1 LGKGKVQDM
10 FEDRGDA
17 ARQLAEHL
25 EKYKDTDTV
34 VLGIPRGGVPIA
46 YHIAEALH
54 LPMDVIFT
62 KKLGHP
68 DNPEMAIGAIS
79 LESAAVSRQ
88 FRVSEE
94 FIQAEIER
102 IRKELR
108 RRRET
113 YTADKERIPLHG
125 KRVLL
130 TDDGV
135 ATGSTMLATIGL
147 LRKARAAAVT
157 VAVPVS
163 SVKAR
168 KLLEQYVDEFIS
180 LMTPE
185 DFRAV
190 GRYYKN
196 YQQLSDEAVVD
207 LLRKSHH

>member
-1 LGKGKVQDM
+1 M
-10 FEDRGDA
+10 FEDREDA
-17 ARQLAEHL
+17 ARQLAGHL
-25 EKYKDTDTV
+25 GKYKDTDAV
-34 VLGIPRGGVPIA
+34 VLGIPRGGVPMA
-46 YHIAEALH
+46 YHIAEGLH

-79 LESAAVSRQ
+79 LESAALGDQS
-88 FRVSEE
+88 RVSEE

-102 IRKELR
+102 IRQELR

-113 YTADKERIPLHG
+113 YTADYERIPLRG
-125 KRVLL
+125 KRVIL
-130 TDDGV
+130 TDDGI
-135 ATGSTMLATIGL
+135 ATGSTMLATIEL
-147 LRKARAAAVT
+147 LRKAQTTAVT

-168 KLLEQYVDEFIS
+168 KLLEQYVDEFVS